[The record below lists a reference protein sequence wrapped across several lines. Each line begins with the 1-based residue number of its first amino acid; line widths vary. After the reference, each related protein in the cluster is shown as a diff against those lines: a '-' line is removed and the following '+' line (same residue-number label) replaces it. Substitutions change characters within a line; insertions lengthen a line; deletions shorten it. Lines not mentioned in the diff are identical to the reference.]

1 MLIDTATTWKR
12 MGDKVT
18 RAFSHFPPPSL
29 DPRGDP
35 FAAISGDL
43 GSWISGGGCGDRRS
57 GGGDRAYE
65 LRSLRS
71 LIGASMK
78 ELQLKSQSMAGAPA
92 SVLLQI
98 VRSSGQ
104 DQSSLH
110 YILAILLVAQNGYL
124 LKEIREFTFRNKL
137 YSDQTELK
145 KKKPLFRSQ
154 LGSDHNDQSSND
166 CFLPGLHDD
175 IALDCLAL
183 TSRSDYPSLAFL
195 NKRFNNLIRSG
206 YLYQLRR
213 KLGIIEH
220 WVYLACTLMPWEAF
234 DPFRLRWM
242 RLPRMPCDDCF
253 SCADKESLAVSAHEL
268 TSLPF
273 GSGSSGEIAIVAGGS
288 DMNGRVLKCVDLYNS
303 ELGVWE
309 SLPDMNIPRR
319 SCSGF
324 FMDGKFY
331 VIGGL
336 SSHTDSLTCGEVYDL
351 KTRTWRIIK
360 DMYPGGI
367 RASQSPPL
375 IAVVNNQLYAA
386 DQSMNVVK
394 KYDKVNNSWSVV
406 RRLPVRADSSN
417 GWGSLSRHVATS
429 YWLLAGIEGP
439 AVRSSYCIL
448 GVLVMSRVA
457 MEIGM
462 FFLSGNGPVLSYTIV
477 Q

>member
-1 MLIDTATTWKR
+1 
-12 MGDKVT
+12 
-18 RAFSHFPPPSL
+18 
-29 DPRGDP
+29 
-35 FAAISGDL
+35 
-43 GSWISGGGCGDRRS
+43 
-57 GGGDRAYE
+57 
-65 LRSLRS
+65 
-71 LIGASMK
+71 MK
-78 ELQLKSQSMAGAPA
+78 ELQLQSQSMAGAPA

-253 SCADKESLAVSAHEL
+253 SCADKESLAVGTQLLVFGREL
-268 TSLPF
+268 TGFAIWKYSLVSRDWSRCPPMNLPRCLF

-324 FMDGKFY
+324 FLDGKFY

-336 SSHTDSLTCGEVYDL
+336 SSHTDSLTCGEEYDL

-360 DMYPGGI
+360 DMYPAVLG
-367 RASQSPPL
+367 RVNLPLSLQS
-375 IAVVNNQLYAA
+375 
-386 DQSMNVVK
+386 
-394 KYDKVNNSWSVV
+394 
-406 RRLPVRADSSN
+406 
-417 GWGSLSRHVATS
+417 
-429 YWLLAGIEGP
+429 
-439 AVRSSYCIL
+439 
-448 GVLVMSRVA
+448 
-457 MEIGM
+457 
-462 FFLSGNGPVLSYTIV
+462 
-477 Q
+477 